1 MTNQSTAIEIGYRVR
16 RIEKSVE
23 EDLVQRS
30 CAGDPD
36 AFGQLYEHLVDR
48 VYRYIYF
55 RVTDDQTAE
64 DLTSK
69 VFLKAWEH
77 LPRFKTSESPFIAW
91 LYRIAHNTV
100 IDHYRTK
107 KETVHLDEISSLPSS
122 HPMPDEQYDSRSD
135 AQTLRRALQRLTE
148 PQREVV
154 TMKLMDGMRTEE
166 IAARLNK
173 SPGAVRALQMRALQA
188 LAAIIQD
195 EEAVGEESA
204 AAA

>member
-1 MTNQSTAIEIGYRVR
+1 MTNQSTAIEIGYSVR
-16 RIEKSVE
+16 RIEKSIE

-30 CAGDPD
+30 CAGDSD

-77 LPRFKTSESPFIAW
+77 LPRFKKSESPFIAW

-107 KETVHLDEISSLPSS
+107 KETVHLDEIASLPSS

-135 AQTLRRALQRLTE
+135 AQSLRRALQRLTA

-166 IAARLNK
+166 IAARLHK

-188 LAAIIQD
+188 LAAIIQ
-195 EEAVGEESA
+195 EENNVTEEPSTAV
-204 AAA
+204 